1 MATASSEASKRGSNR
16 MTRMWNH
23 PERLLSERS
32 GPAGWLG
39 VPTGTPQAYRARKGN
54 ILMSLD
60 NAAPKGW
67 DDDDV
72 AEDDEEEDEDDELV
86 PDDDADDLEDDE
98 GDDDVDD
105 ED

>member
-1 MATASSEASKRGSNR
+1 
-16 MTRMWNH
+16 MWNH
-23 PERLLSERS
+23 PERLLNERS

-39 VPTGTPQAYRARKGN
+39 VPTGTPQAYRARKGS

-72 AEDDEEEDEDDELV
+72 AEDDEEEDEDDELL